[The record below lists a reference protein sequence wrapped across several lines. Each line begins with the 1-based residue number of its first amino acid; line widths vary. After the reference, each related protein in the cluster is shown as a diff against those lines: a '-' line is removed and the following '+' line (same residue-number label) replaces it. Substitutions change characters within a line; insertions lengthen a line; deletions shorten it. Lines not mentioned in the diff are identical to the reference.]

1 MTNPTINLKG
11 LIILIADSSSYV
23 RMISHSMLRGFGAN
37 KVLEVGQTTG
47 AAADAVAQKID
58 ILLCDARLPPH
69 GGLVLTRTIRRNA
82 DNVNRTMPI
91 LLMSSDTR
99 ETTIKSARD
108 AGANMVIAKPMS
120 PKNLYDR
127 LAWIA
132 FSSRNFVDT
141 ETYFGPDRRFKIE
154 GYPGGVG
161 RRKGDGA
168 IEVAR
173 RSDRRSRK
181 TISTAFSAPPVPDS
195 PMAEQSEPRP
205 QYFPVDTRFQQLAR
219 RPGGVTRERAI
230 ESAQRHIEELKTDFG
245 DWLDRELQ
253 ELSVDP
259 TRLVTPIRA
268 DAIRAGAGASSLLP
282 AAGRRRHH
290 GLRACHVR
298 REQLLPRTRCDQGRR
313 GL

>member
-1 MTNPTINLKG
+1 MTNPTINLRD

-47 AAADAVAQKID
+47 LLQTLSSQKID

-161 RRKGDGA
+161 RRKGDG
-168 IEVAR
+168 
-173 RSDRRSRK
+173 DRRG
-181 TISTAFSAPPVPDS
+181 
-195 PMAEQSEPRP
+195 
-205 QYFPVDTRFQQLAR
+205 
-219 RPGGVTRERAI
+219 RPGG
-230 ESAQRHIEELKTDFG
+230 
-245 DWLDRELQ
+245 
-253 ELSVDP
+253 
-259 TRLVTPIRA
+259 
-268 DAIRAGAGASSLLP
+268 RAGACARRYRQPFQRHPHRIARWQNSRAATPTYSRSTP
-282 AAGRRRHH
+282 AFSNWPVGR
-290 GLRACHVR
+290 AA
-298 REQLLPRTRCDQGRR
+298 
-313 GL
+313 